1 MQGVQIFKRSK
12 RHLKVESKTIDNEIN
27 RSKRFGFN
35 FGVLAVEVPQTV
47 SRGLSSILP
56 GRTISFH
63 VMQKH
68 IRRYDTIVQSLHRR
82 YYVILPQTDKTGVGV
97 VSEKIKKLSSDYGW
111 GNISIGSAVYPQD
124 GTTAE
129 KLLEKS
135 ASQII

>member
-1 MQGVQIFKRSK
+1 MFSFLKKSRQR
-12 RHLKVESKTIDNEIN
+12 LKVESKIIDSEIN
-27 RSKRFGFN
+27 RSKRFGFS

-47 SRGLSSILP
+47 SRGLSRILP
-56 GRTISFH
+56 GSTISFH
-63 VMQKH
+63 VMRKH
-68 IRRYDTIVQSLHRR
+68 IRRYDTIVQSLHRK
-82 YYVILPQTDKTGVGV
+82 YYIILPQTDKTNVGI

-124 GTTAE
+124 GTIAE